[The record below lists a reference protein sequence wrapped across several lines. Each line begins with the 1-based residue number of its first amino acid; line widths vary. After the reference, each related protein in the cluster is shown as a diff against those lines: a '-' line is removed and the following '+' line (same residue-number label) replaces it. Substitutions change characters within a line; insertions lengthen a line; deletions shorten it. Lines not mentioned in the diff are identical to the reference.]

1 MGSVVVLQCQQNI
14 ANVPQASTN
23 SLLPHP
29 RCATVSTPS
38 SSSDDKSRAGSK
50 ERNNRENGGSVAS
63 SSIFIHHILWKWS
76 SLQNLLNFLITRRI
90 DYHSSSKYISI
101 HSSISLKKL
110 ESGESE
116 ERLSI
121 VRKFNSSCFLHNFC
135 LKFPSAKSN
144 IHRSLFSILV
154 HLADLLWKFYTKIG
168 LDSFNNSIDDN
179 FLNYRS
185 FS

>member
-1 MGSVVVLQCQQNI
+1 MYPRPAQTHSCLTLVAPLS
-14 ANVPQASTN
+14 AHP
-23 SLLPHP
+23 LLRP
-29 RCATVSTPS
+29 TI
-38 SSSDDKSRAGSK
+38 
-50 ERNNRENGGSVAS
+50 NRGLARRKGIIGKMEDRLLLLI
-63 SSIFIHHILWKWS
+63 IFIHHILWKWS

-110 ESGESE
+110 ESGELE

>member
-121 VRKFNSSCFLHNFC
+121 VRKFKTLLVSCIIF
-135 LKFPSAKSN
+135 A
-144 IHRSLFSILV
+144 
-154 HLADLLWKFYTKIG
+154 
-168 LDSFNNSIDDN
+168 
-179 FLNYRS
+179 
-185 FS
+185 